1 MLACGFTENN
11 FLGCEERFV
20 LYERVAES
28 LNQIN
33 QSGIEIIIQTMPPF
47 PWHFG
52 GQRYH
57 NLFVDADEIRDFCE
71 KYKYR
76 ICFDISHSMM
86 ACNYYGW
93 NLSDFTK
100 KIATYNA
107 HLHIVDAKGIDGEG
121 IQIGEGD
128 VNFKKIA
135 LELNNLCPKIS
146 FVPEVWQGHKNKG
159 HGFWHA
165 LSYLEN
171 TSMKIKDL
179 KILVTGGAGFI
190 GSHLC
195 EQLVNLRAKKI
206 ISLDNYFTGSKSN
219 HVHGYNTYLVQQLIL
234 KT

>member
-1 MLACGFTENN
+1 MIIVNVGGFTENN
-11 FLGCEERFV
+11 FLGFEERFV

-57 NLFVDADEIRDFCE
+57 NLFVDADEIRDFCQ
-71 KYKYR
+71 KNKYR

-100 KIATYNA
+100 KIAAYNA

-121 IQIGEGD
+121 IQIGKGD

-135 LELNNLCPKIS
+135 LELNELCPKIS

-165 LSYLEN
+165 LSYLE
-171 TSMKIKDL
+171 K
-179 KILVTGGAGFI
+179 
-190 GSHLC
+190 
-195 EQLVNLRAKKI
+195 
-206 ISLDNYFTGSKSN
+206 YFHEN
-219 HVHGYNTYLVQQLIL
+219 
-234 KT
+234 